1 LVQVGFEPKLAFI
14 CPLCNKEVELVFDR
28 SKGEWVSDHAGCLN
42 FSVIRRMPRWPDPA
56 EGPLVFAGLESN
68 FSVRETVEGLRAL
81 VKEESD
87 QSKRQKL
94 ETGVRRLESKLGS
107 AEKNLPHLMDVLKSG
122 AFGLKVVSGKGISAL
137 VWKSGERYFGVAES
151 EGFPLKQ
158 HDAILAADG
167 VEEAEKFISYWLRYW
182 EQGRIIV

>member
-1 LVQVGFEPKLAFI
+1 
-14 CPLCNKEVELVFDR
+14 
-28 SKGEWVSDHAGCLN
+28 
-42 FSVIRRMPRWPDPA
+42 
-56 EGPLVFAGLESN
+56 
-68 FSVRETVEGLRAL
+68 VEGLRAL

-158 HDAILAADG
+158 HDAVLAADG